1 MNTLNIRW
9 LGYLP
14 YGEALTLQ
22 RGFHTHVSSSKDNA
36 DYLLL
41 MEHNSV
47 ITKGRKAN
55 KENVLETE
63 KVLNSR
69 GIKVHEVDRGGDV
82 TFHGKGQLIGYPIIR
97 LSDPKKVIPY
107 VKSLEKVLINTL
119 KEFEIEGF
127 QKENATGVWTKKGK
141 IASIGIKVSKWTT
154 LHGFALNIH
163 DNIDGFSVINPC
175 GFDSTNI
182 KFNCNFVKFIY
193 I

>member
-82 TFHGKGQLIGYPIIR
+82 TFHGKGQLIGCLLYT
-97 LSDPKKVIPY
+97 SDAAD
-107 VKSLEKVLINTL
+107 E
-119 KEFEIEGF
+119 
-127 QKENATGVWTKKGK
+127 
-141 IASIGIKVSKWTT
+141 
-154 LHGFALNIH
+154 
-163 DNIDGFSVINPC
+163 
-175 GFDSTNI
+175 
-182 KFNCNFVKFIY
+182 
-193 I
+193 